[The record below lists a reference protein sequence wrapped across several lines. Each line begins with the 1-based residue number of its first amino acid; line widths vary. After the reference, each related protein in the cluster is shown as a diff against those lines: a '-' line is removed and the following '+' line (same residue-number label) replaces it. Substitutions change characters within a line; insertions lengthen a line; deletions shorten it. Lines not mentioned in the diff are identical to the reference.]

1 MRKKPHHEL
10 DFDHFQVHHHPGVV
24 ALAGSRNESG
34 KTLFPFPVVTDSAL
48 RQLSENGISKEMPV
62 DILPM
67 DVRLETGQTLTTS
80 IWVRAPETLGS
91 HSVALYF
98 YYEAPAPSES
108 SRSFQF
114 RMVKLNFVIKVSA
127 SVSVTAVRNRPCLH
141 DNNLCQTVV
150 VAVSNTNAAVHAQ
163 HQVRQ

>member
-1 MRKKPHHEL
+1 
-10 DFDHFQVHHHPGVV
+10 
-24 ALAGSRNESG
+24 
-34 KTLFPFPVVTDSAL
+34 
-48 RQLSENGISKEMPV
+48 MPV

-150 VAVSNTNAAVHAQ
+150 VAVSNTNAAVHTQ